1 MRREAQQSRMYAV
14 QSEGSF
20 VSEMET
26 SIVKTQGASW
36 SRAAPFEK
44 DLYKYNISDKIG
56 SHNTPSAADLSLGG
70 GRVDGP
76 RVRHRRPNRAGQG
89 SPIPRPR
96 PDVSLSLDRQSPPD
110 DMSDVDAGAMGD
122 DELGRYYSYIM
133 NGMDDRET
141 APIKQEW
148 LNTVMGSLPI
158 WLAHTAESDAALV
171 DRLATEIEMDYLL
184 SMRKAVVDYVLRRPA
199 EKERLGV
206 RAIPPT
212 EAEKV
217 KRPPIDSSE
226 WRESFFAVSDHMVGT
241 LHTCNVAM
249 VEVLD
254 AWVQY
259 EGLSLVADNGGTLVP
274 EAAAGLPVEL
284 DSFRKMLTEQRER
297 VKKTLTDEWF
307 GELVERFHNNRSAFM
322 DGPAK
327 NDLER
332 FFESVSCLM
341 ANQLRSLTTTSI
353 DQMVAFFA
361 RFTLDGKQAGPISAD
376 QVEVAGEAAHSGTLE
391 SQLIPKA
398 ALRASVVYQNGAVE
412 LSPSFVEIERTVLDL
427 FDRLV
432 LCLSDIP
439 RVESKLFSSTKGRLC
454 IPSVKPEEAW
464 VETAR
469 SSIRQV
475 IQENVTA
482 PNALVE
488 QYAEFEFLLN
498 GEADRSVETLLSKP
512 RQLADYEGEI
522 KKLREAAAAAAAKVG
537 FPGKDQACHLTL
549 VEVHCVEI
557 NETIQKKASMLA
569 DKILEQ
575 MATDNR
581 KQNDIICQQFL
592 NIRKQLREVPE
603 DTEQLVDFMA
613 MAESYRKNDVP
624 KLQLDC
630 RRSWERLDFLLKN
643 HHILP
648 DDDRAL
654 IHQTYT
660 WVDRIM
666 PEFEKTEDKL
676 RDDRDKFEEDLR
688 NRVEKFQEEMSA
700 LHDEVLALREEGCA
714 PLDLKVVKQQV
725 EKCADIRERFDAAMD
740 KGIAMNVEEEH
751 LGWVKTTFTDIV
763 EGGQDL
769 APIAK
774 LWNLTQ
780 DFLMNLNLWNTGPF
794 LKLQAEK
801 IKDEVDQTFRDMK
814 SLTRLFG
821 GESGFPALK
830 EVSEGVTEKVN
841 EFNERVPLIEFL
853 AHPGLRDRHWDK
865 MGEVVGYSIKP
876 DEFTTLNRIAEQRL
890 EPFLEKF
897 EEISFAA
904 GKEYNL
910 EKSLAAMRAEWT
922 PLDCPFTQY
931 RDTEWSIMGSLEEIQ
946 MILDDHI
953 VKTQTMKSNSYIE
966 PFLDDCL
973 EWEKTVLLIQDVFD
987 YWLKV
992 QVTWMYLEPIFGSED
1007 IMKQMPTEGAM
1018 FQTVDKNW
1026 KKIISAGNV
1035 DPKVL
1040 AVIKIDGIMKML
1052 TEACDLLDTVSK
1064 GLADYLETK
1073 RLYFARF
1080 FFLSNEELLEILSET
1095 KDPSRVQPHLKKCF
1109 EGLQRLE
1116 MDDKCTQISG
1126 MMDRGKELVE
1136 FVKIIKPA
1144 DAKGSVEK
1152 WLLEVEQTMKESV
1165 KTVIN
1170 AGIPVYTEIPRI
1182 DFCANSIGQVVL
1194 SVTGLYWS
1202 MESEEAIDAGGSK
1215 GLGEYAQKCIQQLN
1229 DIVNLVRGK
1238 LTKTQREILGAL
1250 VTLDVHQKDVLLELS
1265 KLDINDKNDFYWT
1278 SQLRFR
1284 VETGNGGVKGMGDNE
1299 QLKCLMI
1306 NAVLNYGY
1314 EYLGNSFR
1322 LVVTPLTDR
1331 CYRTLTGAL
1340 HLHFGGAP
1348 EGPAGTGKTETTKD
1362 LAKAIAKQCVV
1373 FNCSDGL
1380 DYIAMAKFFKGLGA
1394 SGAWCCFDEFNR
1406 INLEV
1411 LSVVAAQLLCII
1423 RAISANLE
1431 EFDFEGTLL
1440 PLDPTCCPF
1449 ITMNPGYAGRS
1460 ELPDNLKVL
1469 FRTVAMMVPNYT
1481 MIAQIQL
1488 MSCGYLEAPAMAV
1501 KITTTYK
1508 LCSEQ
1513 LSSQGHYD
1521 YGMRA
1526 VKAVLTAAANL
1537 KQRYPEEDESIL
1549 VLRSIIDVNLCKFL
1563 SFDVPLFNGIT
1574 GDLFPGIVLPAPDYV
1589 NLDICLINQAKI
1601 LNLQFTDFFHN
1612 KCLQLYE
1619 MIVCRHGLM
1628 IVGRP
1633 YGTKTSMLRTLS
1645 QAITELHS
1653 KGQNDENITHLINLN
1668 PKSVKMTQLYG
1679 VADPVSQEW
1688 QDGVLANSFRAAA
1701 NCTGFYEGKENDR
1714 KWVVLDGPVDAIW
1727 IENMNTVLDDNKKLC
1742 LNSGE
1747 IVQMSSVMN
1756 MIFEV
1761 RDLAVAS
1768 PATVSRCGMVYV
1780 EPEELGTDP
1789 LVASWMNIRPDS
1801 MSAELRQLLQDL
1813 FDWLLYPAL
1822 DFQRRNCKEVSPTI
1836 DQNLVQSMCHLLDSM
1851 HDVFCAK
1858 DEEGNALPLPEWFDD
1873 KKSYALIETSFLFA
1887 LTWSIGASVDLE
1899 GREKFDEYFR
1909 NLTSGKINEK
1919 VLNPQTLQEY
1929 DTGIPAGR
1937 KIQNPFPDKG
1947 TIYSYVPLVDED
1959 NCKWQAW
1966 TDRIDAKPQIDK
1978 DAKFAAIIVPTVD
1991 TARYA
1996 YLLEILQ
2003 LHNFPVLF
2011 VGPTGTGKSVYTM
2024 TKLANGFPEV
2034 YDNLVVTFSAQ
2045 TNANQ
2050 TQDIIDGKL
2059 DKRRKGIF
2067 GPPLGKKM
2075 IIFVDDLNMPMVEEY
2090 GAQPPIEILRQY
2102 MDHDGWY
2109 DRKETSFRKLV
2120 DIQFVAAMGPPG
2132 GGKSFVTERY
2142 LRHYNHISVTEFDD
2156 TTMIR
2161 IFETLQTWYFTTA
2174 NSFPDEVAKLSP
2186 KMVNATLSIY
2196 KSIIENMLPT
2206 PTKSHYTFNLRDF
2219 ARVHGGICMAKPEQ
2233 VDNAEKCIRLWIHE
2247 VYRVFYDRLTDAQD
2261 GAWFYNAVKEALN
2274 KEYGKNMDKIF
2285 AHLDMNGDGE
2295 IDIEEMEQMM
2305 FGNYANP
2312 DKRVYDEVM
2321 DSLALQT
2328 TVEEYLADYN
2338 GVSKSPLPLVLFNY
2352 CIQHVSKISRVL
2364 SMEGGNALL
2373 VGVGGSGR
2381 QSLTRLA
2388 AHIQECDVIQI
2399 EISKNY
2405 GRNEWMDDIKRVLMS
2420 AGGQG
2425 KSTVFLFT
2433 DSQIQQEAMVEDI
2446 NNLLNAGEVPNLWA
2460 NDEKAVIM
2468 ELVAAQAKSN
2478 GVKLGGTMAEHMT
2491 YFVALCRKNLHV
2503 VLAFSPIG
2511 SAFRTRLRMF
2521 PSLINCCTI
2530 DWFQD
2535 WPEEGLTTVAR
2546 DALGPLPLE
2555 ADVKEGCV
2563 DMCKYFHSSIK
2574 SLAAKFLGTLNRTVY
2589 TTPTSYLE
2597 LIGAF
2602 KGLLGDKSDEVK
2614 KRKMRY
2620 ENGLVAI
2627 AETEASVAI
2636 MKQEL
2641 IDLQPKL
2648 VVAQEET
2655 AEMMVVIERETE
2667 EAMKVKVV
2675 VEADEAA
2682 ASATAAEVK
2691 AVKDDCEADLA
2702 EAIPV
2707 LNSAMAALDTL
2718 QKKDIDEVK
2727 KMGNPTAPV
2736 KLTLAA
2742 VCTMMGV
2749 KPKMVDDPDK
2759 PGKKIPDFVEP
2770 GKKLMMKDDFIQS
2783 LKDYDKDNVSE
2794 KIIKVIREKYLED
2807 EDFQQERVK
2816 KASTAAYG
2824 LCCWTHAI
2832 SSYDRVAKVV
2842 APKKALL
2849 AKAETDLAAVMATL
2863 AVKQAQLKEVLD
2875 KLAGLQATFD
2885 GLKKKQADLEFQ
2897 VDMCEKKLD
2906 RAEKLIISLG
2916 GEKTRWTEAAAIM
2929 SEKLVNVT
2937 GDVLVAAGMV
2947 AYVGPFTKVFREE
2960 IKADWIRMAGEL
2972 NIPRSEVFSLIAT
2985 LGNPILIRDW
2995 TIQGLP
3001 ADDFSVENGIIVDIG
3016 KRWPLMIDPQ
3026 EQGNKWVR
3034 NMEAD
3039 NKLDRVKLS
3048 GEFLRTLESSIQF
3061 GTPVLLEDIQETL
3074 DPSLEPLLL
3083 RQVFKQGA
3091 EMCMKLGD
3099 AVIPYSDDF
3108 RFYISTKLR
3117 NPHYAPETAVKVS
3130 MVNFM
3135 ITPEGLED
3143 QILGKTVALERPDLQ
3158 QQKEELVLEG
3168 AANTRKLSE
3177 IEDKILEILSAEGN
3191 ILEDEEGIQIM
3202 SSSKVVANE
3211 IEAKQA
3217 VGIETEKNID
3227 MVRETYRP
3235 IAFHASILFFNISD
3249 LCIIDPMYQYSL
3261 DWFVLLFENSCRNS
3275 KPNADVP
3282 TRLKILE
3289 DYFTYALF
3297 SNVCRSLF
3305 EKDKLLFSFTL
3316 CVAILEGQ
3324 AQMNMEE
3331 YQFLL
3336 TGGVSLAPNTQR
3348 NPCKAWLA
3356 DDRWDQICRLG
3367 DLPAFDGLNT
3377 GFASQMADWKAI
3389 YDSAMPHEE
3398 KLPGQWDSKLS
3409 QFQKILVLR
3418 CVRPDKCVPAV
3429 QAFVGKEMGTKY
3441 VEFPPFDL
3449 KECYN
3454 DSTCLAP
3461 LIFVLATGSDPF
3473 SALMKFA
3480 DEKGMGGDKL
3490 QAISLGQGQGPR
3502 AFQLINDA
3510 RKNGTWV
3517 VLQNCHLAESF
3528 MPEYE
3533 LLVETFTVD
3542 NCHSEFRTWCTS
3554 YPSPIFPV
3562 ALLQNGL
3569 KMTQEPPAGIKA
3581 NMMRSYL
3588 SDPISD
3594 ETFYNDISAN
3604 KQLEWHKMLF
3614 GLCFFH
3620 AQIQE
3625 RRKFGPLG
3633 WNIPYGF
3640 NESDQRIS
3648 IQQLQ
3653 MFLNEYDETPFTAL
3667 SYTAG
3672 ECNYGGRVTDGHDR
3686 PVLLAYLNRMYTPD
3700 ILEDSY
3706 TFSPNGVYYAPKL
3719 GPIGSV
3725 IEYIQSLPIQQPPE
3739 IFGLHE
3745 NANLTKDQNETTLLF
3760 SSIIA
3765 TRSGGGGGGGG
3776 GDEELLKK
3784 IADDVLDKLPPD
3796 FDQEKAGIKYPTD
3809 PMESMNT
3816 VLKQELIRFVK
3827 LTSTIR
3833 ASLKQLK
3840 LAMVGLVVMSAELD
3854 AVAAAL
3860 SIGLVPGMWA
3870 GVSYPN
3876 LKPLGSYMTDL
3887 YERLQFFQNWID
3899 NGAPTCFWFSG
3910 FFFQP
3915 SFMTGTLQNF
3925 ARKYVYPIDSCTLE
3939 YIFQKEG
3946 LEDKNWPKPENG
3958 AYVYGLKMEG
3968 ARFNRE
3974 TMLMD
3979 ESFPKT
3985 LYDEMPVGLLRP
3997 CQVDK
4002 VEEYPNYDCPLYKT
4016 LDRRGVL
4023 MTSGHSTN
4031 FVMDCRTPSDK
4042 PPDHWI
4048 CRGAAMF
4055 TALAT

>member
-1 MRREAQQSRMYAV
+1 MRDAPTAAFEELFADSRVKREQQQSRMFGS
-14 QSEGSF
+14 QSFAESSFGDEGEKS
-20 VSEMET
+20 V
-26 SIVKTQGASW
+26 VKLQGASW

-56 SHNTPSAADLSLGG
+56 SHNTPTAANLSVAQSVG
-70 GRVDGP
+70 GRV
-76 RVRHRRPNRAGQG
+76 RNRRPKRAGQA

-96 PDVSLSLDRQSPPD
+96 PDISMSLDRQSPPD
-110 DMSDVDAGAMGD
+110 EMSDHDASDMGEE
-122 DELGRYYSYIM
+122 ELDRYYSYIE
-133 NGMDDRET
+133 NGMAVGEI
-141 APIKQEW
+141 APIKQDW
-148 LNTVMGSLPI
+148 LNAVMGSLPL
-158 WLAHTAESDAALV
+158 WLAHTAESDAEMV
-171 DRLATEIEMDYLL
+171 DRLATEIEGDYLW
-184 SMRKAVVDYVLRRPA
+184 SMRKSVVDYVLRRPA

-206 RAIPPT
+206 TAIPPT

-217 KRPPIDSSE
+217 KRPPIDSAE
-226 WRESFFAVSDHMVGT
+226 WRQSFYGVRDHMHGS
-241 LHTCNVAM
+241 LHVCNVAQ
-249 VEVLD
+249 VEVLV
-254 AWVQY
+254 AWQQY
-259 EGLSLVADNGGTLVP
+259 EGLSLSADSHGVFAA
-274 EAAAGLPVEL
+274 EAPGLPIEL
-284 DSFRKMLTEQRER
+284 EMFRKILSEHRER

-307 GELVERFHNNRSAFM
+307 GELVDRFHNNRDAFM
-322 DGPAK
+322 SGPAA

-341 ANQLRSLTTTSI
+341 ANQTRTVTKKSI
-353 DQMVAFFA
+353 EQMVEFFSQFGVPEGQSQGA
-361 RFTLDGKQAGPISAD
+361 VSASE
-376 QVEVAGEAAHSGTLE
+376 VEAAGEEAHSGTEE
-391 SQLIPKA
+391 SSLTSKA
-398 ALRASVVYQNGAVE
+398 ALLASVVFQNGAVE
-412 LSPSFVEIERTVLDL
+412 VSPSLSEIERQVLDL

-439 RVESKLFSSTKGRLC
+439 RVESKLFSSTKGRFC
-454 IPSVKPEEAW
+454 IPSVKPDEAW
-464 VETAR
+464 VEVAR
-469 SSIRQV
+469 HSIRDV
-475 IQENVTA
+475 IQQNVGA
-482 PNALVE
+482 PFALVE

-498 GEADRSVETLLSKP
+498 GDADRTVETLLSKP
-512 RQLADYEGEI
+512 RQLSDYEAEI
-522 KKLREAAAAAAAKVG
+522 NRLRKAAAQALEKVG
-537 FPGKDQACHLTL
+537 FPGQYQACHLTL
-549 VEVHCVEI
+549 VEVHCAEI
-557 NETIQKKASMLA
+557 NESIQKKATALA

-581 KQNDIICQQFL
+581 KNNDLICQQFL
-592 NIRKQLREVPE
+592 NIRKQLREVPT
-603 DTEQLVDFMA
+603 DTEQVVDFMA
-613 MAESYRKNDVP
+613 AAETYRRDDVP
-624 KLQLDC
+624 KLKADC
-630 RRSWERLDFLLKN
+630 RRSWERYDFLLKN

-666 PEFEKTEDKL
+666 PEFDKTEDKL

-688 NRVEKFQEEMSA
+688 QRLEAFQAELAGIHEEVTAMRVE
-700 LHDEVLALREEGCA
+700 GG
-714 PLDLKVVKQQV
+714 LDAKICKQQV
-725 EKCADIRERFDAAMD
+725 DKCEDIRQRFDAGMD
-740 KGIAMNVEEEH
+740 KGLLFNEEEEA
-751 LGWVKTTFTDIV
+751 LGWVKTVFVSIV

-769 APIAK
+769 QPISK
-774 LWNLTQ
+774 LWTMSQ
-780 DFLMNLNLWNTGPF
+780 DFLTNLQQWTGGPF
-794 LKLQAEK
+794 MKLHAET
-801 IKDEVDQTFRDMK
+801 IKGEVDQTFRDMK
-814 SLTRLFG
+814 ALARMFG
-821 GESGFPALK
+821 GEEGYPELK
-830 EVSEGVTEKVN
+830 AVAEGVTEKLN
-841 EFNERVPLIEFL
+841 GFNEQVPLIEYL

-865 MGEVVGYSIKP
+865 MGEIVGYSIKP
-876 DEFTTLNRIAEQRL
+876 DEFTTLRTVTEQRL
-890 EPFLEKF
+890 EQFLPQF

-904 GKEYNL
+904 SKEYNL
-910 EKSLAAMRAEWT
+910 EKSLDTMLSEWQDIET
-922 PLDCPFTQY
+922 PFAHY
-931 RDTEWSIMGSLEEIQ
+931 RDTEWSIMGNTEEIQ
-946 MILDDHI
+946 MQLDDHI
-953 VKTQTMKSNSYIE
+953 VKTQTMKSNTFIG
-966 PFLDDCL
+966 PFEERTK
-973 EWEKTVLLIQDVFD
+973 EWEKTVLKIQDVLD
-987 YWLKV
+987 MWLKV

-1007 IMKQMPTEGAM
+1007 IMKQMPKEGAM

-1026 KKIISAGNV
+1026 KKIITAGV
-1035 DPKVL
+1035 ADPMIL
-1040 AVIKIDGIMKML
+1040 AVINIDQIIEML
-1052 TEACDLLDTVSK
+1052 MEASDLLDVVSK
-1064 GLADYLETK
+1064 GLSDYLETK
-1073 RLYFARF
+1073 RIYFARF

-1095 KDPSRVQPHLKKCF
+1095 KDPTRVQPHLKKCF
-1109 EGLQRLE
+1109 EGLQSLA
-1116 MDDKCTQISG
+1116 MVDKGNMNYEITG

-1136 FVKIIKPA
+1136 FTRVIKPA

-1165 KTVIN
+1165 KAVCNAAIPQYAENPRTQFCIETV
-1170 AGIPVYTEIPRI
+1170 
-1182 DFCANSIGQVVL
+1182 GQAVL
-1194 SVTGLYWS
+1194 AVTGLAWTN
-1202 MESEEAIDAGGSK
+1202 ESEAAIDAGGSK
-1215 GLGEYAQKCIQQLN
+1215 GLKEYGDACTAQLG
-1229 DIVNLVRGK
+1229 DIVQLVRGK
-1238 LTKTQREILGAL
+1238 LNKTQREILGAL
-1250 VTLDVHQKDVLLELS
+1250 VTLDVHARDVLLELAT
-1265 KLDINDKNDFYWT
+1265 LEVEEKNDFNWT
-1278 SQLRFR
+1278 SQLRYA

-1299 QLKCLMI
+1299 QLKCKMI

-1331 CYRTLTGAL
+1331 CYRTLMGAL

-1394 SGAWCCFDEFNR
+1394 SGAWACFDEFNR

-1431 EFDFEGTLL
+1431 QFDFEGTLL

-1488 MSCGYLEAPAMAV
+1488 MSCGYLDASAMAV

-1526 VKAVLTAAANL
+1526 VKAVLTASANL

-1549 VLRSIIDVNLCKFL
+1549 VLRSIRDVNLCKFL
-1563 SFDVPLFNGIT
+1563 SFDVPLFDGIT
-1574 GDLFPGIVLPAPDYV
+1574 GDLFPGTVLPAPDYV
-1589 NLDICLINQAKI
+1589 NLDICLINQANK
-1601 LNLQFTDFFHN
+1601 LNLQFVEFFHN

-1633 YGTKTSMLRTLS
+1633 YGTKTSMLRVLS
-1645 QAITELHS
+1645 GALTELHS
-1653 KGQNDENITHLINLN
+1653 KGQNEETLTHLINLN

-1688 QDGVLANSFRAAA
+1688 QDGVLSNSFRAAA
-1701 NCTGFYEGKENDR
+1701 NCTGFYAGKEDDR

-1747 IVQMSSVMN
+1747 IVQMSGVMN

-1780 EPEELGTDP
+1780 EPEQLGEQP
-1789 LVASWMNIRPDS
+1789 IVVSWMQIRPQHMKD
-1801 MSAELRQLLQDL
+1801 EYKQLLQEL
-1813 FDWLLYPAL
+1813 FDWLLFPTM
-1822 DFQRRNCKEVSPTI
+1822 DFQRRNCNEPSSTI
-1836 DQNLVQSMCHLLDSM
+1836 PQNLVQSMGHLMDSL
-1851 HDVFCAK
+1851 HDIFLTEACL
-1858 DEEGNALPLPEWFDD
+1858 EMED
-1873 KKSYALIETSFLFA
+1873 KKAYALIETSFLFA
-1887 LTWSIGASVDLE
+1887 AVWSIGGSVDLE
-1899 GREKFDEYFR
+1899 GRAKFDAFFR
-1909 NLTSGKINEK
+1909 ELTTGKNDK
-1919 VLNPQTLQEY
+1919 YP
-1929 DTGIPAGR
+1929 IPAGR
-1937 KIQNPFPDKG
+1937 KIQNPFPEKG
-1947 TIYSYVPLVDED
+1947 SVYDYVFLVDDD
-1959 NCKWQAW
+1959 NCKWQNW
-1966 TDRIDAKPQIDK
+1966 MDRIDGKPAFDK
-1978 DAKFAAIIVPTVD
+1978 DEKFSSIIVPTVD
-1991 TARYA
+1991 TARYS

-2003 LHNFPVLF
+2003 THNFPTLF
-2011 VGPTGTGKSVYTM
+2011 CGPTGTGKSVYTM
-2024 TKLANGFPEV
+2024 TKLAGGMPEV

-2045 TNANQ
+2045 TSANQ

-2102 MDHDGWY
+2102 MDYDGWY
-2109 DRKETSFRKLV
+2109 DRKETTFRKLIE
-2120 DIQFVAAMGPPG
+2120 IQFVAAMGPPG

-2142 LRHYNHISVTEFDD
+2142 LRHFNHISVTDFDD
-2156 TTMIR
+2156 LTMTR
-2161 IFETLQTWYFTTA
+2161 IFETLQGWYFNSA
-2174 NSFPDEVAKLSP
+2174 NTFAPEVAKLTP
-2186 KMVNATLSIY
+2186 KLVSATLSVY
-2196 KSIIENMLPT
+2196 QAVMREMLPT

-2219 ARVHGGICMAKPEQ
+2219 ARVHAGICMAKPDQ
-2233 VDNAEKCIRLWIHE
+2233 IDTAEKVIRLWIHE
-2247 VYRVFYDRLTDAQD
+2247 TYRVFYDRLTDD
-2261 GAWFYNAVKEALN
+2261 KDRNWFYENTKLALN
-2274 KEYGKNMDKIF
+2274 KDFGKNMDKLF
-2285 AHLDMNGDGE
+2285 VHLDADHDGE
-2295 IDIEEMEQMM
+2295 IDMEEMDQMM
-2305 FGNYANP
+2305 FGNFANP
-2312 DKRVYDEVM
+2312 DKRVYDEVV
-2321 DSLALQT
+2321 DFDALQT
-2328 TVEEYLADYN
+2328 VIEEYLSDYN
-2338 GVSKSPLPLVLFNY
+2338 SVSKTPLPLVLFNY
-2352 CIQHVSKISRVL
+2352 CIQHVSKIARIL
-2364 SMEGGNALL
+2364 SLEGGNALL

-2388 AHIQECDVIQI
+2388 AHICECEVFQI

-2405 GRNEWMDDIKRVLMS
+2405 AYTDWLDDIKKVLMS

-2425 KSTVFLFT
+2425 KQTVFLFT
-2433 DSQIQQEAMVEDI
+2433 DTQIQDEGYVEDI
-2446 NNLLNAGEVPNLWA
+2446 NGLLNAGEVPNLWA
-2460 NDEKAVIM
+2460 NDEKAIIM
-2468 ELVAAQAKSN
+2468 ELIATAAKSD
-2478 GVKLGGTMAEHMT
+2478 GVKLGGSMAEHMA
-2491 YFVALCRKNLHV
+2491 YFVARSRKFMHV
-2503 VLAFSPIG
+2503 CLAFSPIG
-2511 SAFRTRLRMF
+2511 DAFRTRLRMF
-2521 PSLINCCTI
+2521 PALINCCTI

-2546 DALGPLPLE
+2546 NALAPLPLE
-2555 ADVKEGCV
+2555 DDVKECCV
-2563 DMCKYFHSSIK
+2563 TMCKHFHSSIK
-2574 SLAAKFLGTLNRTVY
+2574 KLSVKFHDSLSRMVY

-2602 KGLLGDKSDEVK
+2602 KGLLGEKSDEVRK
-2614 KRKMRY
+2614 KKARY

-2627 AETEASVAI
+2627 AETETSVAI

-2648 VVAQEET
+2648 VIAQTET

-2675 VEADEAA
+2675 VEADESA
-2682 ASATAAEVK
+2682 ASKTAAEVK
-2691 AVKDDCEADLA
+2691 AVKEDCESDLS

-2707 LNSAMAALDTL
+2707 LNAAMAALDTL

-2742 VCTMMGV
+2742 VCTMKGI

-2770 GKKLMMKDDFIQS
+2770 GKKAMSDINFIQS
-2783 LKDYDKDNVSE
+2783 LKDYDKDNVDP
-2794 KIIKVIREKYLED
+2794 KIIKVIRDKYLED

-2842 APKKALL
+2842 APKKAKL
-2849 AKAETDLAAVMATL
+2849 AEAEIQLAEVMETL
-2863 AVKQAQLKEVLD
+2863 GIKQAQLKEVMD
-2875 KLAGLQATFD
+2875 KLAGLTATFD
-2885 GLKKKQADLEFQ
+2885 GLKQKQADLEFQ

-2916 GEKTRWTEAAAIM
+2916 GEKSRWTVSAEI
-2929 SEKLVNVT
+2929 LGDRLTNVT
-2937 GDVLVAAGMV
+2937 GDVLIAAGMV
-2947 AYVGPFTKVFREE
+2947 AYAGPFTKTFREE
-2960 IKADWIRMAGEL
+2960 IKKDWIHMAGEL
-2972 NIPRSEVFSLIAT
+2972 DIPRSEVFSLMST
-2985 LGNPILIRDW
+2985 LGDPILIRDW

-3026 EQGNKWVR
+3026 EQGNKWIR
-3034 NMEAD
+3034 KMEEP
-3039 NKLDRVKLS
+3039 NQLKRVKLT
-3048 GEFLRTLESSIQF
+3048 GDFLRVLENSIQF
-3061 GTPVLLEDIQETL
+3061 GTPVLLEDIAESL

-3083 RQVFKQGA
+3083 RQVFKQGGM
-3091 EMCMKLGD
+3091 MCLRLGD
-3099 AVIPYSDDF
+3099 ATIEYSDQF

-3158 QQKEELVLEG
+3158 QQKEELVLDG
-3168 AANTRKLSE
+3168 AANSRKLSE

-3191 ILEDEEGIQIM
+3191 ILENEEGIQIM

-3211 IEAKQA
+3211 IEAKQE
-3217 VGIETEKNID
+3217 VGLETEKNID
-3227 MVRETYRP
+3227 TVRETYRP

-3261 DWFVLLFENSCRNS
+3261 DWFVDLYERSCRGS

-3297 SNVCRSLF
+3297 CNVCRSLF

-3316 CVAILEGQ
+3316 TVAVLAG
-3324 AQMNMEE
+3324 AGCMDMDE
-3331 YQFLL
+3331 YSFML
-3336 TGGVSLAPNTQR
+3336 TGGVSLAANTQR
-3348 NPCKAWLA
+3348 NPGKGWLD

-3377 GFASQMADWKAI
+3377 GFASQIDGWKGI
-3389 YDSAMPHEE
+3389 YDAALPHEE

-3418 CVRPDKCVPAV
+3418 CVRPDKCVPAI
-3429 QAFVGKEMGTKY
+3429 QAYVGVEMGNKY
-3441 VEFPPFDL
+3441 VEAPPFDL

-3454 DSTCLAP
+3454 DSVAIAP

-3480 DEKGMGGDKL
+3480 DDKKMGGDRL
-3490 QAISLGQGQGPR
+3490 ASISLGQGQGPR
-3502 AFQLINDA
+3502 AFQLLETA

-3517 VLQNCHLAESF
+3517 VLQNCHLATSF
-3528 MPEYE
+3528 MPEFE
-3533 LLVETFTVD
+3533 TLVETFTVD
-3542 NCHSEFRTWCTS
+3542 NCHSEFRMWCTS
-3554 YPSPIFPV
+3554 YPSPVFPV
-3562 ALLQNGL
+3562 ALLQNGV

-3581 NMMRSYL
+3581 NLMRSYL

-3594 ETFYNDISAN
+3594 ETFYADITAS
-3604 KQLEWHKMLF
+3604 KQLEFHKMLF

-3648 IQQLQ
+3648 TQQLQ
-3653 MFLNEYDETPFTAL
+3653 MFLNEYDETPYTAL
-3667 SYTAG
+3667 GYTAG
-3672 ECNYGGRVTDGHDR
+3672 QCNYGGRVTDDHDR
-3686 PVLLAYLNRMYTPD
+3686 RVLLAYLDKMYTPD
-3700 ILEDSY
+3700 ILPDTY
-3706 TFSPNGVYYAPKL
+3706 TFSPNGTYFAPSL
-3719 GPIGSV
+3719 GPIESV
-3725 IEYIQSLPIQQPPE
+3725 VEYITNLPIVQPPE

-3745 NANLTKDQNETTLLF
+3745 NANLTKDQNETNTLF
-3760 SSIIA
+3760 MSIIS
-3765 TRSGGGGGGGG
+3765 TRSGGGGGSGSF
-3776 GDEELLKK
+3776 DEKLLEN
-3784 IADDVLDKLPPD
+3784 IADDILAKLPPD
-3796 FDQEKAGIKYPTD
+3796 FDQEHAGIKYPTD
-3809 PMESMNT
+3809 PKESMNT

-3827 LTSTIR
+3827 LTAVIR
-3833 ASLKQLK
+3833 SSLKSLK
-3840 LAMVGLVVMSAELD
+3840 LALIGLVVMSADLD
-3854 AVAAAL
+3854 AVAMSL
-3860 SIGLVPGMWA
+3860 SVGVVPDMWD
-3870 GVSYPN
+3870 GCSYPN
-3876 LKPLGSYMTDL
+3876 MKPLAAYMTDL
-3887 YERLQFFQNWID
+3887 FERLDFFQAWID
-3899 NGAPTCFWFSG
+3899 NGAPVCFWFSG

-3939 YIFQKEG
+3939 YLFQKEG
-3946 LEDKNWPKPENG
+3946 LEDKNWKKPEDG
-3958 AYVYGLKMEG
+3958 AFTYGLKMEG

-3974 TMLMD
+3974 KMLMD

-3985 LYDEMPVGLLRP
+3985 LYDEMPVGKINP
-3997 CQVDK
+3997 CLKDNMTDVTGFY
-4002 VEEYPNYDCPLYKT
+4002 ECPLYKT
-4016 LDRRGVL
+4016 LERRGIL

-4031 FVMDCRTPSDK
+4031 FVMDCMTPSDQ
-4042 PPDHWI
+4042 PESHWI
-4048 CRGAAMF
+4048 CRGVAMF
-4055 TALAT
+4055 TALST